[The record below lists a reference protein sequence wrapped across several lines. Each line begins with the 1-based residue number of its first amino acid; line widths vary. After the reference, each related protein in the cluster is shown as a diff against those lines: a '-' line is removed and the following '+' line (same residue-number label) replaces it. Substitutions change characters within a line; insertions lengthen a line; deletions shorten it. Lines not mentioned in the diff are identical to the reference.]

1 MNVFVIGAGT
11 MGSGIAQVFSQY
23 GYKTMLWD
31 SNNNNLKKGL
41 TGIKKNLERLNKK
54 QKISEIDLEKALS
67 KITIGKGLEDAYY
80 SELVIEAINE
90 EIEVKRDLFI
100 KLDNICKPEAI
111 FASNTSSI
119 PISYITKSVKRSS
132 KIIGMHFFNP
142 VPVMKLVEIIRSLN
156 TSNETLNKIKKIVK
170 SIGKEYV
177 EVKECPGFIVNRILI
192 PMINEAVS
200 ILGDSLATKE
210 NIDKAMIFGANHPI
224 GPLALAD
231 IIGIDICLNI
241 LEFLTEETGNK
252 KYKPDPLLKKMVDN
266 GYLGKKSGKGFYKY

>member
-1 MNVFVIGAGT
+1 
-11 MGSGIAQVFSQY
+11 
-23 GYKTMLWD
+23 
-31 SNNNNLKKGL
+31 
-41 TGIKKNLERLNKK
+41 
-54 QKISEIDLEKALS
+54 
-67 KITIGKGLEDAYY
+67 
-80 SELVIEAINE
+80 
-90 EIEVKRDLFI
+90 
-100 KLDNICKPEAI
+100 
-111 FASNTSSI
+111 
-119 PISYITKSVKRSS
+119 
-132 KIIGMHFFNP
+132 
-142 VPVMKLVEIIRSLN
+142 MKLVEIIRSLN